1 MDKLEFVQY
10 SVAFAITGTWKGTSR
25 DKFYL
30 ELGWESLKSRRW
42 SKPLTLFYK
51 ILNNLTSLYSKEPI
65 PSPHQL
71 TYILRDR
78 DVIRRTGA
86 RNEAFQFSF
95 YPNCIS
101 EWNKLDAEIKLA
113 PYVGIFKKKLSSII
127 HPPAKSVFG
136 DYEPR
141 GLSHLS
147 QKRVGLSKLNFHK
160 FRPSFR
166 DTINPLCPKN
176 VDIEDAVRFLLLCSS
191 FDMQIRDLLA
201 RVTDLL
207 RPFVD
212 ITNLPRD
219 LFICLLLYGDQ
230 NLPNDL
236 SKNIIELTSRLIHE
250 TCRLK

>member
-10 SVAFAITGTWKGTSR
+10 LVALAITGTWRGTSR
-25 DKFYL
+25 DKLYL

-42 SKPLTLFYK
+42 SRPLTLFYK

-71 TYILRDR
+71 TYFLRDR

-86 RNEAFQFSF
+86 RTEAFQFSF

-127 HPPAKSVFG
+127 HPPAKSVFS

-147 QKRVGLSKLNFHK
+147 QKGSVLVNSTF
-160 FRPSFR
+160 
-166 DTINPLCPKN
+166 
-176 VDIEDAVRFLLLCSS
+176 
-191 FDMQIRDLLA
+191 
-201 RVTDLL
+201 
-207 RPFVD
+207 
-212 ITNLPRD
+212 TNLGPA
-219 LFICLLLYGDQ
+219 F
-230 NLPNDL
+230 
-236 SKNIIELTSRLIHE
+236 E
-250 TCRLK
+250 TL